1 MIASILTIL
10 FILLAGFVIVLSL
23 FSNLLI
29 TILDWLA
36 RPFRRRK
43 PDSASRDD
51 DRTHRTTVHTRSG
64 SGRKKKIIDSDDGE
78 YVDFEEL

>member
-1 MIASILTIL
+1 MIASIF
-10 FILLAGFVIVLSL
+10 FILLAVFIIVLSL

-51 DRTHRTTVHTRSG
+51 GGTHRTTVHTRSD
-64 SGRKKKIIDSDDGE
+64 RKKKIIDSDDGE